1 LLFERLTRRRGANE
15 RGERVSSAEAAASEA
30 APRIQP
36 GESERCI
43 KLKFSTKAILNNAR
57 SPFCYL
63 FVWLGASQ
71 SAPTTIIRAARNHG
85 LLSGGGCRIIWR
97 PAKLVVCE
105 IASKSGEEK
114 RLPK

>member
-1 LLFERLTRRRGANE
+1 
-15 RGERVSSAEAAASEA
+15 VSSAEAAASEA

-105 IASKSGEEK
+105 IASKVERKKGYQNEFDK
-114 RLPK
+114 KAGGNY

>member
-1 LLFERLTRRRGANE
+1 
-15 RGERVSSAEAAASEA
+15 VSSAEA

-105 IASKSGEEK
+105 IASKWKGKKVTKMNFTKKVAATTEMQISFEIY
-114 RLPK
+114 RFLA